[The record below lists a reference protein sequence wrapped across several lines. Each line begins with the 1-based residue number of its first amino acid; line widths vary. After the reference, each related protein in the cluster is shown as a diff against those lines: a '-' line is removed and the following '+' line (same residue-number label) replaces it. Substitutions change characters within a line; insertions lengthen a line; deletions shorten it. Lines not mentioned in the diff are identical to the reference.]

1 MKAIIISMLLILSVQ
16 NTSAQILEK
25 LGQKAADAV
34 ERTLEDRVT
43 KESSEKTD
51 KVLDGLL

>member
-34 ERTLEDRVT
+34 ERTVEDRVT